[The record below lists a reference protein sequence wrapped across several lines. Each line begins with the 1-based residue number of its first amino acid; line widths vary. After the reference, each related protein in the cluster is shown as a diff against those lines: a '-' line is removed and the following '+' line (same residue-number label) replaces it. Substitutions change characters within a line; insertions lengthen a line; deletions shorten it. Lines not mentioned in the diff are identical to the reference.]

1 MLIKK
6 EKKGGIIVYMVD
18 KNISDEK
25 MNKLKNTYVIKSQI
39 DFIIDHDADVYTK
52 TGKLLLRFRKN
63 KLLKDEIQAFYDNVI
78 RFALN
83 KTSNRGSTTGSEYKN
98 VRKNPRIMTNI
109 IGYFDK
115 FSPMQKFLLKQ
126 QGKTILD
133 VRETRFVMNWPEK
146 FKLLIPL
153 IKSVDKLYKQYIPEN
168 YTKQKKKADQTYFK
182 IADTAF
188 TTITTNVNFQTT
200 IHTDKGD
207 DEDGF
212 GNLVVIEK
220 GKYTGGEICFPQYG
234 IGVDIRNNDV
244 LFMNVHE
251 WHGNL
256 PIKLIDK
263 DAKRLSVVCY
273 LRKNIWEKTKNKT
286 KKFMIEHNK
295 TIKNLRK

>member
-6 EKKGGIIVYMVD
+6 EKRGNIIVYTVD

-25 MNKLKNTYVIKSQI
+25 MSKLKNTYVTKSQI

-52 TGKLLLRFRKN
+52 TGRLLLRFRKN
-63 KLLKDEIQAFYDNVI
+63 KLLKDEIQTFYDNVI
-78 RFALN
+78 KFALN

-98 VRKNPRIMTNI
+98 IRKNPKIMTNI

-115 FSPMQKFLLKQ
+115 FSPKQKFLLKQ

-133 VRETRFVMNWPEK
+133 VRETRFVMDWPEK
-146 FKLLIPL
+146 FTLLIPL
-153 IKSVDKLYKQYIPEN
+153 IKSIDKMYKQYIPEN
-168 YTKQKKKADQTYFK
+168 YAKQKKKADQTYFK

-220 GKYTGGEICFPQYG
+220 GRYNGGEICFPQYG